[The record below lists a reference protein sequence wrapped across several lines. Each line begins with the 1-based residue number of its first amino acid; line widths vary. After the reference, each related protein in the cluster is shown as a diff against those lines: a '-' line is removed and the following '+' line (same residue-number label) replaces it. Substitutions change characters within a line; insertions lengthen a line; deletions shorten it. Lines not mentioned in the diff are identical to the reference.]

1 MPDTPILIAGAGPTG
16 LVLALSLTRQGIRV
30 RIIDKKS
37 APGEASR
44 AIVIHART
52 LEFYNQLGIADT
64 IISNGIKAENLHLRG
79 NNKEVASLSLKNMGE
94 GLSAYPYALM
104 LAQDDHEKLLVAE
117 LKKSGVE
124 IEWNAELKSFTQND
138 NEVKAVISHNDK
150 EETITASYLAG
161 CDGAHSRVREWL
173 SIGFPGN
180 TYNDLFYVADV
191 QLDKEPGTDLF
202 INMNAQGFHLVF
214 PVRSSGRYRLIG
226 LIPKEIAAKEK
237 IDFEDLRAGIEP
249 VINNK
254 VQAVNWF
261 STYRVHHR
269 VANKFRQGRSF
280 LLGDAGHVHS
290 PVGGQGMNTG
300 IGDAINLAWKLA
312 QVIEKRAPDTL
323 LDTYET
329 ERISFARTLVATTDT
344 IFSGIV
350 SKGFKG
356 KFFRSVLMPH
366 LLPIATGLSLTRRM
380 VFKMVSQIRISYHG
394 SALSEGRAGAVKAGD
409 RLPWVKE
416 QDNFT
421 SLQSLNWQ
429 LHVYSDVNPAILQSA
444 KEMGIPVHLFAADE
458 AVKKAGI
465 KPNSAFLLRPDG
477 YIAFATCDQDAEK
490 LKKFIEQNK
499 LKFKT

>member
-16 LVLALSLTRQGIRV
+16 LVLALSLTRRGIRM
-30 RIIDKKS
+30 RIIDKKA

-44 AIVIHART
+44 AIVVHART

-64 IISNGIKAENLHLRG
+64 IIGNGIKAEALHLRG
-79 NNKEVASLSLKNMGE
+79 NDKEVASLSLKNMGE

-117 LKKSGVE
+117 LKKAGVE
-124 IEWNAELKSFTQND
+124 IEWNTELRSFTQND
-138 NEVKAVISHNDK
+138 NEVKAVVSHNGKD
-150 EETITASYLAG
+150 ETVTTSYLAG

-173 SIGFPGN
+173 SIGFPGD

-237 IDFEDLRAGIEP
+237 VEFEDLRPGIEP

-254 VQAVNWF
+254 VLAVNWF

-269 VANKFRQGRSF
+269 VANKFRQGKCF

-312 QVIEKRAPDTL
+312 QVIERRATDTL

-329 ERISFARTLVATTDT
+329 ERIAFARTLVATTDMM
-344 IFSGIV
+344 FSGIV
-350 SKGFKG
+350 GKGLKG
-356 KFFRSVLMPH
+356 KLFRSVLMPH
-366 LLPIATGLSLTRRM
+366 LLPIVTSLSLTRRM
-380 VFKMVSQIRISYHG
+380 VFKMVSQIRINYHG
-394 SALSEGRAGAVKAGD
+394 SAISEGKAGAVKAGD
-409 RLPWVKE
+409 RLPWVQSLDSFKP
-416 QDNFT
+416 
-421 SLQSLNWQ
+421 LQSLEWQ
-429 LHVYSDVNPAILQSA
+429 MHVYGEAKAAFVNNARD
-444 KEMGIPVHLFAADE
+444 MGIPVHLFAADE

-465 KPNSAFLLRPDG
+465 KPNSAFLIRPDG
-477 YIAFATCDQDAEK
+477 YIAFATCDQDVK
-490 LKKFIEQNK
+490 PLKQFIEKNM
-499 LKFKT
+499 LRFKT